1 MPASSGI
8 RLGRLVHEECLAA
21 IEALDSDQNV
31 HLRIHQAR
39 KAIRRARSLIALGA
53 RELDTGTADGIL
65 QRTGESLGALRDA
78 HAAALTAARMDR
90 RCPDPGWAPAAAAL
104 MARADRLARRELA
117 LDPSLARR
125 RRAIARARRQLEALP
140 WDTLS
145 AASIKRGLAR
155 QAQRVEKATRR
166 SHQDRSPE
174 NRHRLRRR
182 VRRLRMQVDALAGL
196 GIRVSG
202 HPPPASAR
210 LRRLSDALGREHDR
224 IVLVEALRR
233 TRRLD
238 RRTELLRLL
247 NDDGDGDAQPASS
260 ATVSHLPARAGHGHR
275 QRRLPC

>member
-39 KAIRRARSLIALGA
+39 KAIRRARSLIALVA

-65 QRTGESLGALRDA
+65 QRTGESLGALRVA

-166 SHQDRSPE
+166 SRQDRSPE
-174 NRHRLRRR
+174 NQHRLRRR

-196 GIRVSG
+196 GIPVHG
-202 HPPPASAR
+202 HHPPTSAR

-224 IVLVEALRR
+224 VVLVEALRR

-238 RRTELLRLL
+238 RRAELLRLL
-247 NDDGDGDAQPASS
+247 NDDAQPAPT
-260 ATVSHLPARAGHGHR
+260 ATASGLAARAGHGA
-275 QRRLPC
+275 RRLPC

>member
-1 MPASSGI
+1 
-8 RLGRLVHEECLAA
+8 
-21 IEALDSDQNV
+21 
-31 HLRIHQAR
+31 
-39 KAIRRARSLIALGA
+39 
-53 RELDTGTADGIL
+53 
-65 QRTGESLGALRDA
+65 
-78 HAAALTAARMDR
+78 MDR
-90 RCPDPGWAPAAAAL
+90 PCPDPDWAPAAAAL

-247 NDDGDGDAQPASS
+247 NDDGDGDVQPASS